1 MSAAE
6 GDRRRGVRRSGAVGV
21 AGEVEAGE
29 EGLEGRVAV
38 DEGSEEVGPIL
49 DDGAEGEDEE
59 GEEEEGE
66 EVRGEG
72 GGGLSEELRRAA
84 EVVQPGMVIA
94 HRAFSGRKKTFFLRV
109 CFGGGTCDLFGLCER
124 DERGEWRGC
133 VLHWR
138 GMVLWR
144 VNSTVLGNLKIYY
157 GRIGL
162 SFFNLSDRDGDNS
175 TQSQSQRFVLCR
187 IK

>member
-38 DEGSEEVGPIL
+38 DEGGEEVGPIL

-94 HRAFSGRKKTFFLRV
+94 HRAFSGRTKNVFFCGFVSVVGLVTCLV
-109 CFGGGTCDLFGLCER
+109 CVSETKEASGVGVFYTGAGWCSGA
-124 DERGEWRGC
+124 
-133 VLHWR
+133 
-138 GMVLWR
+138 
-144 VNSTVLGNLKIYY
+144 
-157 GRIGL
+157 
-162 SFFNLSDRDGDNS
+162 
-175 TQSQSQRFVLCR
+175 
-187 IK
+187 